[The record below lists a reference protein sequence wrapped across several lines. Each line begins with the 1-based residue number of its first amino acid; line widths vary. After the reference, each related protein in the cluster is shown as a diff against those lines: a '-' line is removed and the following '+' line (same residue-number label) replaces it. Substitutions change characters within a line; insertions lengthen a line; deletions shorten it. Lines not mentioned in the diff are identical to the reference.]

1 MIYDPWQDL
10 RDRNHLT
17 LAITRL
23 PIGDAWYLHDVPGIA
38 LDDRLTRVE
47 RRCVLAHELAHIDLG
62 HMDQAANGLC
72 WDLGT
77 SRIARRREL
86 AADKI
91 AARRLILTRRL
102 AEALCSHDDQPS
114 VADDLDVTERV
125 LAVRLDHLHP
135 AERGYITRRI
145 AMRESVA

>member
-1 MIYDPWQDL
+1 MIYDPWCDL
-10 RDRNHLT
+10 RDRTHLT

-23 PIGDAWYLHDVPGIA
+23 PIGDAWYLADVPGIA

-62 HMDQAANGLC
+62 HMDQAATGLC

-86 AADKI
+86 DADKV

-102 AEALCSHDDQPS
+102 AGALCEHDDPWS
-114 VADDLDVTERV
+114 VADGLDVTEHI
-125 LAVRLDHLHP
+125 LKVRLAHLHP
-135 AERGYITRRI
+135 AERGYITRKL
-145 AMRESVA
+145 AMREAAA